1 VELRPSFLT
10 AITATL
16 AAAITVVVALIPP
29 LHFAY
34 RSVSLHAALET
45 AAAIIALIAATLVF
59 GRFRERGRLNDL
71 ALVTALSVLG
81 ATNLF
86 FAALPAAIPDIFE
99 PRVATWS
106 AVAGGILGSVLLALA
121 AFAPATPV
129 RHPRG
134 TVVAVFLSFGAL
146 LGIIAGIIAG
156 LASELP
162 PGVRLGFVS
171 GELQLEAHT
180 AFLAT
185 QIAAAA
191 FLGLAA
197 IGFTRSATIRSDEL
211 IRWLAVGAT
220 VGAFARINFALFP
233 SLYSQW
239 VSTGDVLRIAF
250 YALLLIGAEREIRA
264 CQRRGAAVA
273 VLEERRR
280 IARDLHDGLAHE
292 LAYISAQ
299 SRHLRGGTPSTALAQ
314 IASAA
319 ERAMDES
326 RRAIAAL
333 TKPLDE
339 PFDVTLAATAEEL
352 SERLGARLELDLA
365 TGVHVSPANREAL
378 LRIVREAMTNAGRHG
393 RATEITLH
401 LVNSGRLQLR
411 ILDDGIGFDPE
422 AAENQPGAF
431 GLISMRERVHALGGE
446 FQLLSKHGE
455 GTCIEVTL

>member
-1 VELRPSFLT
+1 MVLRPSFVT

-16 AAAITVVVALIPP
+16 AAAITVLVALIPP

-59 GRFRERGRLNDL
+59 GRFRESRRLNDL

-86 FAALPAAIPDIFE
+86 FAALPAAIPQIFE

-106 AVAGGILGSVLLALA
+106 AVAGGILGSALLALA

-146 LGIIAGIIAG
+146 LGIIAAIIAG
-156 LASELP
+156 LASDLP
-162 PGVRLGFVS
+162 AGVTPAFVS
-171 GELQLEAHT
+171 GELELEGHA

-185 QIAAAA
+185 QIAAAV

-197 IGFTRSATIRSDEL
+197 IGFTVKASTQSDEL

-220 VGAFARINFALFP
+220 LGAFARINFALFP

-239 VSTGDVLRIAF
+239 VSTGDILRIAF

-264 CQRRGAAVA
+264 YQRRGAAVA
-273 VLEERRR
+273 VAEERRR

-292 LAYISAQ
+292 LAFISAQ
-299 SRHLRGGTPSTALAQ
+299 SRHLTGGAPPTALVQ

-326 RRAIAAL
+326 RLAIATL
-333 TKPLDE
+333 TRPLDE
-339 PFDVTLAATAEEL
+339 PFEVTLAATAEEL

-365 TGVHVSPANREAL
+365 TEVHVSPANCEAL

-393 RATEITLH
+393 RANEITLQ
-401 LVNSGRLQLR
+401 LVSGGRLQLR

-422 AAENQPGAF
+422 AAEKQHGAF
-431 GLISMRERVHALGGE
+431 GLISMRERVQALGGE
-446 FQLLSKHGE
+446 FRLLSKRGE
-455 GTCIEVTL
+455 GTCIEVIL